1 MAAVVVTDGFSALG
15 FEETR
20 DKANS
25 LKQHGVE
32 MFVVTQGPKI
42 NTKEVT
48 TMASNPVKEH
58 IFQLEK
64 KSSIKKLVNKIVKEI
79 CKAKGE
85 V

>member
-1 MAAVVVTDGFSALG
+1 MAAVVVSDGYSVLG

-25 LKQHGVE
+25 LKKHGVE
-32 MFVVTQGPKI
+32 VFVVALGPKI

-58 IFQLEK
+58 IFRLK
-64 KSSIKKLVNKIVKEI
+64 KNNSIKILVDKIVKEI
-79 CKAKGE
+79 CKAKDE